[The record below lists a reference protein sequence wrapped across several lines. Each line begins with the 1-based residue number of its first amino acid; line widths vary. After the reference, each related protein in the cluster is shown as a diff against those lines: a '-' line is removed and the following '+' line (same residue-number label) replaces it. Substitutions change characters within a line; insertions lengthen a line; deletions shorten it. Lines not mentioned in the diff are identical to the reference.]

1 MSTYDNLE
9 DRLNSEE
16 QLIPASVP
24 ELEPG
29 SEEIAITKIVHD
41 QLKDQNCL
49 LPGERESVAYRL
61 AEIMVS
67 AKNLYVEVLPRLV
80 NCDKNKPLS
89 QDEDTEDEHEHN
101 EHSCDCVNDCDEDED
116 EDRRPAIEDTP
127 IFNELAGARMAFI
140 HLRDLIADFDD
151 AFMVAMASQREA
163 DGNKD
168 KLEEAD
174 FEYEE

>member
-1 MSTYDNLE
+1 MYSNSE
-9 DRLNSEE
+9 EKLNSEE
-16 QLIPASVP
+16 QFIPASIP

-29 SEEIAITKIVHD
+29 SEEIAITKVVHD
-41 QLKDQNCL
+41 KLKEQNCL

-80 NCDKNKPLS
+80 NCDSTQPVGEETEEAHVHHDCS
-89 QDEDTEDEHEHN
+89 CECED
-101 EHSCDCVNDCDEDED
+101 SCDEEE
-116 EDRRPAIEDTP
+116 EDRKPPIEETP

>member
-1 MSTYDNLE
+1 MYSNSE
-9 DRLNSEE
+9 EKLNSEE
-16 QLIPASVP
+16 QFIPASVP

-29 SEEIAITKIVHD
+29 SEEVAITKVVHD
-41 QLKDQNCL
+41 KLKEQNCL

-80 NCDKNKPLS
+80 NCEATQPVNEEETEEAHVHHDCS
-89 QDEDTEDEHEHN
+89 CGCED
-101 EHSCDCVNDCDEDED
+101 CCDEEE
-116 EDRRPAIEDTP
+116 EDRKPSIEETP

-168 KLEEAD
+168 KLEEVD

>member
-1 MSTYDNLE
+1 MYSNLE
-9 DRLNSEE
+9 ERLNSEE

-41 QLKDQNCL
+41 KLKEQNCL

-80 NCDKNKPLS
+80 NCDKTQSLNEEEEV
-89 QDEDTEDEHEHN
+89 EDGHVHHECSCASED
-101 EHSCDCVNDCDEDED
+101 DCDEDD
-116 EDRRPAIEDTP
+116 EYRKQPIEEAP
-127 IFNELAGARMAFI
+127 VFNELAGARMAFI

>member
-1 MSTYDNLE
+1 MYS
-9 DRLNSEE
+9 NSEERFNSQE

-29 SEEIAITKIVHD
+29 SEEIAITKIVHNK
-41 QLKDQNCL
+41 LKEQNCL

-80 NCDKNKPLS
+80 NCDKSQPVSEEEGAQEEPL
-89 QDEDTEDEHEHN
+89 HH
-101 EHSCDCVNDCDEDED
+101 DCFNQGESECDEDGE
-116 EDRRPAIEDTP
+116 ENNSPIEETP

-163 DGNKD
+163 DGHKD
-168 KLEEAD
+168 RLEEAD

>member
-1 MSTYDNLE
+1 MYSNSE
-9 DRLNSEE
+9 ERFNSEE

-29 SEEIAITKIVHD
+29 SEEIAITKVVHD
-41 QLKDQNCL
+41 KLKEQNCL

-80 NCDKNKPLS
+80 NCDLTHHV
-89 QDEDTEDEHEHN
+89 DEEEETEETHVHHHDC
-101 EHSCDCVNDCDEDED
+101 SCECSHDCDEDE
-116 EDRRPAIEDTP
+116 EDSKPSIEETP

-168 KLEEAD
+168 KLEETD

>member
-1 MSTYDNLE
+1 M
-9 DRLNSEE
+9 
-16 QLIPASVP
+16 
-24 ELEPG
+24 
-29 SEEIAITKIVHD
+29 HD
-41 QLKDQNCL
+41 KLKEQNCL

-80 NCDKNKPLS
+80 NCELTKPVGD
-89 QDEDTEDEHEHN
+89 DEEAEETHVHHDC
-101 EHSCDCVNDCDEDED
+101 SCGCDGECDEDE
-116 EDRRPAIEDTP
+116 EDSKPSIEETP

-151 AFMVAMASQREA
+151 AFMIAMASQREA

-168 KLEEAD
+168 KLEESD

>member
-1 MSTYDNLE
+1 MSMYSNLE

-41 QLKDQNCL
+41 QLKEQNCL

-80 NCDKNKPLS
+80 NCDKSKPCS
-89 QDEDTEDEHEHN
+89 QNEEAEEEHEHH
-101 EHSCDCVNDCDEDED
+101 EHSCDCCADCDEDE
-116 EDRRPAIEDTP
+116 EDSKTTTIEDTP

>member
-1 MSTYDNLE
+1 MYSNSE
-9 DRLNSEE
+9 EKFNSEE

-29 SEEIAITKIVHD
+29 SEEIAITKVVHD
-41 QLKDQNCL
+41 KLKEQNCL
-49 LPGERESVAYRL
+49 LPGEGESVAYRL

-80 NCDKNKPLS
+80 NCDLTHHV
-89 QDEDTEDEHEHN
+89 DEEEEAEETHVHHHDC
-101 EHSCDCVNDCDEDED
+101 SCECDHDCDEDE
-116 EDRRPAIEDTP
+116 EDGKPSIEETP

-168 KLEEAD
+168 KLEETD

>member
-1 MSTYDNLE
+1 MYSNSE
-9 DRLNSEE
+9 EKLNSEE
-16 QLIPASVP
+16 QFIPASVP

-29 SEEIAITKIVHD
+29 SEEIAITKVVHD
-41 QLKDQNCL
+41 KLKEQNCL

-80 NCDKNKPLS
+80 NCDS
-89 QDEDTEDEHEHN
+89 TQTVDEDAEETHVHHDCSCECED
-101 EHSCDCVNDCDEDED
+101 CCDEEE
-116 EDRRPAIEDTP
+116 EDRKPPIEETP